1 MSEVLVARAFE
12 LSAVSGSFEPD
23 ALCTSIGVH
32 EHPKLK
38 QEVLRQLSSAV
49 SETCHGDPLRYG
61 WFLLPDQR
69 LNALRQLLTRSQLEH
84 VLASAPEPWPEDVFG
99 HVLRQVLSGKGAKI
113 AIGRGKDSDDD
124 LLAHLRHNAAILDA
138 TQFAHEVPALDRE
151 TVERLERDAK
161 RQIQLLQR
169 RRDLTTV
176 LPRRHFGYDA
186 VRRRLS
192 NFLRGGTVD
201 SRPVL
206 LTGTGG
212 IGKSA
217 VLARMLQSWQSRK
230 DAPVTIIL
238 DFDRPRFKSGSPFE
252 IAREFLNQLA
262 IGVQR
267 TIEPESS
274 AQEIAQKLREIRSG
288 LISSGT
294 EGEQRDH
301 GSQAGFLESV
311 IPTWFEGDWANPLRM
326 QPIAMAFDSF
336 EAVDRQGGEVVRLI
350 MNVERRL
357 RSQLPEL
364 RTVLSGRAAP
374 LPKGE
379 LEEYFGPE
387 RRQLNLDGLDEESGA
402 LLLQEEDTRLAGE
415 TGETV
420 LPGEDMRRNISRIL
434 LGHPLALLI
443 FAQYAQSHTGDVSKL
458 VDDLERDRAF
468 QAEFAHRFLYERIL
482 DRIDDDDVRKLA
494 HPGLVLRQINEDL
507 IRFVLAGPCLD
518 LPADSEMEKGRVSKL
533 REKLENEYWLV
544 EPGDEPFPLR
554 HRPDVR
560 RLMVSGLF
568 AAPRDDDTPGQVER
582 KEKLRED
589 ALTVCRAAKDYF
601 LNGPPDSAGADA
613 RKRWEMLDEVLRRT
627 EALYYGAFLS
637 PDTPDAFD
645 REEANELDLA
655 LGEDVET
662 LPEAWRARIKVLL
675 NRVLTEAEAASLTED
690 LVEQASEQEF
700 ASAKQH
706 GLSSSAA
713 DFSTIS
719 SSADLRREK
728 SRALQDAAQS
738 SRRPKLST
746 SQLSR
751 DIQRAFSTAEF
762 KDVAMLAPDYLKLI
776 HEEPDDEEIE
786 SAGTRGYW
794 QHSIWQCLLVS
805 GVVSDNGSIIERAA
819 QFSAGS
825 PFEGLLVGLVKV
837 AQGDAEALL
846 SRIGMELNS
855 VRSHIDFLRFS
866 AIDLENWISL
876 SQEAE
881 TFSNYGRA
889 DLGRPGFPVM
899 PTALALA
906 AGRHSEDGGRESFYS
921 SLPELAGYLEKFWY
935 NDRPYLSDI
944 EGLYR
949 QFSDERPLEL
959 QSEKVPVITD
969 LHRRMFRGLNP
980 DLYAPVR
987 TVLMDQADFVATELS
1002 ASLAKRAVHWP
1013 RELMFF
1019 DGAEYNRTQSA
1030 TLIEVA
1036 DRCGELRV
1044 LCDKLAKIDERA
1056 EPILRMYDKITEWFF
1071 PFARNLET

>member
-1 MSEVLVARAFE
+1 MSDVLVARAFE
-12 LSAVSGSFEPD
+12 LSAVSGFFEPD
-23 ALCTSIGVH
+23 TLCKAIGVH

-49 SETCHGDPLRYG
+49 SETCDQDPIRYG
-61 WFLLPDQR
+61 WFLLPDER
-69 LNALRQLLTRSQLEH
+69 LNALRQLLTGSQLEH
-84 VLASAPEPWPEDVFG
+84 VLANAPKPWPEDVFG
-99 HVLRQVLSGKGAKI
+99 SVLRQILSGKGAKI
-113 AIGRGKDSDDD
+113 AVGRGRESDDD

-138 TQFAHEVPALDRE
+138 TQFAREIPAVASE
-151 TVERLERDAK
+151 MVERLERQAK

-186 VRRRLS
+186 IRRRLS
-192 NFLRGGTVD
+192 NFLRGGTVE

-217 VLARMLQSWQSRK
+217 VLARMLQTWQSRK

-262 IGVQR
+262 TGVQR
-267 TIEPESS
+267 TIEPAS
-274 AQEIAQKLREIRSG
+274 AATEIARKLRDLRSN

-294 EGEQRDH
+294 GGEQRDH

-311 IPTWFEGDWANPLRM
+311 IPTWFEENWANPLRM

-350 MNVERRL
+350 MDVERRL

-374 LPKGE
+374 LPEEE
-379 LEEYFGPE
+379 LEEYFGSV
-387 RRQLNLDGLDEESGA
+387 RRQFNLDGLDEHSGA
-402 LLLQEEDTRLAGE
+402 LLLEEEDIRLAGE
-415 TGETV
+415 TGEPV
-420 LPGEDMRRNISRIL
+420 LRDEDMRRNVSRIL

-443 FAQYAQSHTGDVSKL
+443 FAQYAQSHTGDVTKL

-507 IRFVLAGPCLD
+507 IRFVLAEPCLD
-518 LPADSEMEKGRVSKL
+518 LPADTEMEQARVTKL

-544 EPGDEPFPLR
+544 EPGEEPFPLR

-582 KEKLRED
+582 KEKLRDD
-589 ALTVCRAAKDYF
+589 ALTVCRAAQSYF
-601 LNGPPDSAGADA
+601 LNGPPETAGQQAKDRWNALDDA
-613 RKRWEMLDEVLRRT
+613 LRRT
-627 EALYYGAFLS
+627 EALYYGAFLA
-637 PDTPDAFD
+637 PDMPDAFD
-645 REEANELDLA
+645 REMANELDLA

-675 NRVLTEAEAASLTED
+675 NRVLTQTEALNLPED
-690 LVEQASEQEF
+690 LVELASEQEF

-719 SSADLRREK
+719 TSADLRREK
-728 SRALQDAAQS
+728 SRELQDTAKPRQTS
-738 SRRPKLST
+738 KPNT

-751 DIQRAFSTAEF
+751 DIQRAFSAAEF
-762 KDVAMLAPDYLKLI
+762 DEVSRLAPTFFEAL
-776 HEEPDDEEIE
+776 HEDPGEEDLR
-786 SAGTRGYW
+786 SAFPAGYW
-794 QHSIWQCLLVS
+794 QHPFWQCLLVS
-805 GVVSDNGSIIERAA
+805 GSEVGPSLQIMEAAGKFDGTTLEAFLIDLVTEAPNVSQSVIDRLGH
-819 QFSAGS
+819 
-825 PFEGLLVGLVKV
+825 
-837 AQGDAEALL
+837 
-846 SRIGMELNS
+846 ELNQAA
-855 VRSHIDFLRFS
+855 SHIDFLRLSLLVLKDWSSISQRTESFYGS
-866 AIDLENWISL
+866 ATGDALE
-876 SQEAE
+876 
-881 TFSNYGRA
+881 
-889 DLGRPGFPVM
+889 LGFQIV
-899 PTALALA
+899 PTALSLA
-906 AGRHSEDGGRESFYS
+906 AGRVADESLRQSFFA
-921 SLPELAGYLEKFWY
+921 SLPEFAGYLEKFWY
-935 NDRPYLSDI
+935 NDRPYLSDF

-949 QFSDERPLEL
+949 QFSEERPLEL
-959 QSEKVPVITD
+959 RTDKPPSIAD

-980 DLYAPVR
+980 DLYGPLR
-987 TVLMDQADFVATELS
+987 TVLMDQGDLVATELS
-1002 ASLAKRAVHWP
+1002 ASLAERAVYWP

-1019 DGAEYNRTQSA
+1019 DGAEYNRTQAA
-1030 TLIEVA
+1030 TMIEVA

-1044 LCDKLAKIDERA
+1044 LCNKLAKIDERA
-1056 EPILRMYDKITEWFF
+1056 DPVLRMYDKITAWFF
-1071 PFARNLET
+1071 PFAQSLET